1 MNGINH
7 ITEICSFKTNGS
19 PAIFPLHAILP
30 ISKSNSANIFAFQP
44 LPLQRFCMNTRELL
58 SLYRNHPAVRELS
71 DKLESGK
78 FDALIYEG
86 LSGSSL
92 AFPLTIL
99 SEMHPMLI
107 ICADEETAGYLK
119 SDLDA
124 IGEDGQTAW
133 LKSSYRKPFQSE
145 SIDPNLVQERA
156 ELMLALSE
164 KKAAPIIVTWID
176 AVAEMAV
183 SQELLRKN
191 QIEISTGET
200 LDLDFMMEALNE
212 YQFSREDFVYE
223 PGQYAIRGGIIDIYS
238 FSHEQPYRLELD
250 GRLIESIRLFDPVSQ
265 LSIKEVRLATLV
277 PNIQLISENTH
288 RISFFDYLTEDVL
301 MVLPDSNISIPHY
314 KDIFETAFQNEQLKS
329 HLLER
334 FETPDVLS
342 SKIKGYTLLSNS
354 IPFQKSVSTTVKFDS
369 RPQPTFNRQ
378 FNLITEHFEEVDKSG
393 GKVLVFSETS
403 KQIERLYTIFDDL
416 QKHPGFLPV
425 YRPLSKGF
433 FDRTLN
439 LAFYTE
445 HELFGR
451 HFQYR
456 SKTRFSKNQAITL
469 KELSDLIP
477 GDFVVHVDHG
487 IGQFQGLQKIEVG
500 GRRQEAVRILYKNGD
515 LLYVNIQALHKISK
529 YTGKEGTEPKLNKL
543 GSDAWQNLKA
553 KTKKQVKD
561 IARDLI
567 KLYASR
573 KAQPGFSYAPDGYL
587 QHELEASFLYEDT
600 PDQSK
605 ATDDFKKDM
614 ESPHPMDRLICGD
627 VGFGKTEVAIR
638 AAFKAACDSKQVAVL
653 VPTTIL
659 AQQHFR
665 TFRSRLEGFPVH
677 IDYINRFRTAKQ
689 QKETLQKLKEGKV
702 DIIIGTH
709 RLLGKDV
716 EFKDLGLL
724 IIDEEQKFGVGAK
737 EKLKQLR
744 VNVDTLTLTATP
756 IPRTLHFSLMGA
768 RDLSVINTPPPNR
781 QPVKTELH
789 TFSKEMLKSA
799 VEAEVNRGGQVFV
812 VHNRV
817 KDIEDLADLIRVA
830 CPGVRVAV
838 AHGQMPGDDLEN
850 IMVRFVEAEYDVLV
864 ATTII
869 ESGLDIPNA
878 NTIIINNAH
887 YFGLSDLHQMRGRV
901 GRSNRKAFCYLFCPP
916 VYTLS
921 DDARRRLLA
930 IEEFSDLGSGFNVA
944 MRDLDIRGAGNLL
957 GGEQS
962 GFIAEIGFDMYHKIL
977 DEAIHEIKHDEFSD
991 VFEDEE
997 ENRSAA
1003 VVECQVETDLDAMI
1017 PDEYIRNISER
1028 LSLYSELSRVKNKS
1042 ELEAFYLRLKDRFGP
1057 APRQIDRLLD
1067 SVKLKWMGEAIGFEK
1082 IVYKNKKLS
1091 ATFTTKDD
1099 FFTSELFTHII
1110 SVIQKHS
1117 RTFTLKQG
1125 KNNLMLVCDSVQD
1138 ITEVLLTLQM
1148 LIPSETEISATM
1160 N

>member
-1 MNGINH
+1 
-7 ITEICSFKTNGS
+7 
-19 PAIFPLHAILP
+19 
-30 ISKSNSANIFAFQP
+30 
-44 LPLQRFCMNTRELL
+44 MNTREIIQLF
-58 SLYRNHPAVRELS
+58 RNHPAYQDLEHQLELPS
-71 DKLESGK
+71 K
-78 FDALIYEG
+78 DAVITEG

-92 AFPLTIL
+92 AYPLSIL
-99 SEMHPMLI
+99 AASKPLLVV
-107 ICADEETAGYLK
+107 CANEESAGYLK

-124 IGEDGQTAW
+124 IGEEGQTAW
-133 LKSSYRKPFQSE
+133 LKSSYRKPFQAE
-145 SIDPNLVQERA
+145 TIDPNLVQERA
-156 ELMLALSE
+156 ELLLALSE
-164 KKAAPIIVTWID
+164 KKAAPIIVSWID

-183 SQELLRKN
+183 SHELLRKN
-191 QIEISTGET
+191 QIEIGTGET

-223 PGQYAIRGGIIDIYS
+223 PGQYAVRGGIIDIYS

-250 GRLIESIRLFDPVSQ
+250 GRLIESIRIFDPVTQ
-265 LSIKEVRLATLV
+265 LSLKEVKLATIV
-277 PNIQLISENTH
+277 PNIQQMTENSH
-288 RISFFDYLTEDVL
+288 RVSFFDYLPKNTL
-301 MVLPDSNISIPHY
+301 MVLPDANISIPQY
-314 KDIFETAFQNEQLKS
+314 KDSFQTSFENELLKP

-334 FETPDVLS
+334 FETPDALETHLKKYKCLCNVDPFGAK
-342 SKIKGYTLLSNS
+342 SKGL
-354 IPFQKSVSTTVKFDS
+354 VKFET
-369 RPQPTFNRQ
+369 RPQPIFNRQ
-378 FNLITEHFEEVDKSG
+378 FNLITEHFDEIEKSG

-403 KQIERLYTIFDDL
+403 KQIERLYTIFEDL
-416 QKHPGFLPV
+416 QKHPGFLPI
-425 YRPLSKGF
+425 YKPLSKGF

-439 LAFYTE
+439 IAFYTE

-456 SKTRFSKNQAITL
+456 HKTRFSKNQAITL
-469 KELSDLIP
+469 KELSDLQP

-500 GRRQEAVRILYKNGD
+500 GRKQEAVRILYKNGD

-573 KAQPGFSYAPDGYL
+573 KAQPGFSFSPDGYL

-605 ATDDFKKDM
+605 ATEDFKKDM

-627 VGFGKTEVAIR
+627 VGFGKTEIAIR
-638 AAFKAACDSKQVAVL
+638 AAFKSACDSKQVAVL

-659 AQQHFR
+659 AQQHYR
-665 TFRSRLEGFPVH
+665 TFRGRLEGLPVH
-677 IDYINRFRTAKQ
+677 VDYINRFRTAKQ

-709 RLLGKDV
+709 RLLGKDI
-716 EFKDLGLL
+716 EFKNLGLL

-817 KDIEDLADLIRVA
+817 KDIQDLADLIRVT

-838 AHGQMPGDDLEN
+838 AHGQMPGDDLED

-887 YFGLSDLHQMRGRV
+887 FFGLSDLHQMRGRV
-901 GRSNRKAFCYLFCPP
+901 GRSNRKAYCYLFCPP

-977 DEAIHEIKHDEFSD
+977 DEAIQEIKHDEFSD
-991 VFEDEE
+991 VFEDEKD
-997 ENRSAA
+997 AGKKA

-1028 LSLYSELSRVKNKS
+1028 LSLYSELSRVKNNE
-1042 ELEAFYLRLKDRFGP
+1042 ELHNFAVRLKDRFGP
-1057 APRQIDRLLD
+1057 IPRQIDRLLD

-1091 ATFTTKDD
+1091 ATFTTKDE
-1099 FFTSELFTHII
+1099 FFTSESFTHII
-1110 SVIQKHS
+1110 TVIQQHS
-1117 RTFTLKQG
+1117 RIFNLKQG
-1125 KNNLMLVCDSVQD
+1125 KTNLMLICESLND
-1138 ITEVLLTLQM
+1138 ITEVLLTLQR
-1148 LIPSETEISATM
+1148 LKPLEISAHAAM

>member
-1 MNGINH
+1 
-7 ITEICSFKTNGS
+7 
-19 PAIFPLHAILP
+19 
-30 ISKSNSANIFAFQP
+30 
-44 LPLQRFCMNTRELL
+44 MNTREIIQLF
-58 SLYRNHPAVRELS
+58 RNHPAFK
-71 DKLESGK
+71 DLEHQLAQPSL
-78 FDALIYEG
+78 DVVIAEG
-86 LSGSSL
+86 LSGSSMAYPL
-92 AFPLTIL
+92 AIL
-99 SEMHPMLI
+99 AASKALLVV
-107 ICADEETAGYLK
+107 CADEESAGYLK

-124 IGEDGQTAW
+124 IGEEGQTAW

-145 SIDPNLVQERA
+145 TIDPNLVQERA
-156 ELMLALSE
+156 ELLLALSE
-164 KKAAPIIVTWID
+164 KKAPPIIVSWID

-183 SQELLRKN
+183 SHELLRKN
-191 QIEISTGET
+191 QIEIGTGET

-223 PGQYAIRGGIIDIYS
+223 PGQYAVRGGIIDIYS

-250 GRLIESIRLFDPVSQ
+250 GRQIESIRIFDPVTQ
-265 LSIKEVRLATLV
+265 LSVKEVRLATLV
-277 PNIQLISENTH
+277 PNIQLMTENSV
-288 RISFFDYLTEDVL
+288 RVSFFDYLPKNTL
-301 MVLPDSNISIPHY
+301 MVLPDANISIPQY
-314 KDIFETAFQNEQLKS
+314 KDAFETSFENELLKP

-334 FETPDVLS
+334 FETPEALKNHFKKYKCLYNVDPFG
-342 SKIKGYTLLSNS
+342 SKPKG
-354 IPFQKSVSTTVKFDS
+354 VVKFET
-369 RPQPTFNRQ
+369 RPQPIFNRQ
-378 FNLITEHFEEVDKSG
+378 FNLIIEHFDEIEKSG

-403 KQIERLYTIFDDL
+403 KQIERLYTIFEDL

-425 YRPLSKGF
+425 YKPMSKGF
-433 FDRTLN
+433 FDRNLN
-439 LAFYTE
+439 IAFYTE

-456 SKTRFSKNQAITL
+456 HKTRFSKNQAITL
-469 KELSDLIP
+469 KELSDLQP

-573 KAQPGFSYAPDGYL
+573 KAQPGFSFSPDGYL

-605 ATDDFKKDM
+605 ATEDFKKDM

-627 VGFGKTEVAIR
+627 VGFGKTEIAIR
-638 AAFKAACDSKQVAVL
+638 AAFKSACDSKQVAVL

-659 AQQHFR
+659 AQQHYR
-665 TFRSRLEGFPVH
+665 TFRGRLEGLPVH
-677 IDYINRFRTAKQ
+677 VDYINRFRTAKQ

-709 RLLGKDV
+709 RLLGKDI
-716 EFKDLGLL
+716 EFKNLGLL

-737 EKLKQLR
+737 EKLKQLK

-817 KDIEDLADLIRVA
+817 KDIQDLADLIRVT

-838 AHGQMPGDDLEN
+838 AHGQMPGDDLED

-887 YFGLSDLHQMRGRV
+887 FFGLSDLHQMRGRV
-901 GRSNRKAFCYLFCPP
+901 GRSNRKAYCYLFCPP

-977 DEAIHEIKHDEFSD
+977 DEAIQEIKHDEFSD
-991 VFEDEE
+991 VFEDEKDDGKKT
-997 ENRSAA
+997 

-1028 LSLYSELSRVKNKS
+1028 LSLYSELSRVKSNE
-1042 ELEAFYLRLKDRFGP
+1042 ELHDFAVRLKDRFGP
-1057 APRQIDRLLD
+1057 IPSQIDRLLD

-1082 IVYKNKKLS
+1082 IVYKNKKLT
-1091 ATFTTKDD
+1091 ATFTTKDE
-1099 FFTSELFTHII
+1099 FFTSESFTHII
-1110 SVIQKHS
+1110 KVIQQHP
-1117 RTFTLKQG
+1117 RIFNLKQG
-1125 KNNLMLVCDSVQD
+1125 KSNLILVCESLNN

-1148 LIPSETEISATM
+1148 LKPLEIAVNATM
-1160 N
+1160 NQEKTY

>member
-1 MNGINH
+1 
-7 ITEICSFKTNGS
+7 
-19 PAIFPLHAILP
+19 
-30 ISKSNSANIFAFQP
+30 
-44 LPLQRFCMNTRELL
+44 MNTREIIQLF
-58 SLYRNHPAVRELS
+58 RNHPAFK
-71 DKLESGK
+71 DLEHQLAQPSL
-78 FDALIYEG
+78 DVVIAEG
-86 LSGSSL
+86 LSGSSMAYPL
-92 AFPLTIL
+92 AIL
-99 SEMHPMLI
+99 AASKALLVL
-107 ICADEETAGYLK
+107 CADEESAGYLK

-124 IGEDGQTAW
+124 IGEEGQTAW

-145 SIDPNLVQERA
+145 TIDPNLVQERA
-156 ELMLALSE
+156 ELLLALSE
-164 KKAAPIIVTWID
+164 KKAPPIIVSWID

-183 SQELLRKN
+183 SHELLRKN
-191 QIEISTGET
+191 QIEIGTGET

-223 PGQYAIRGGIIDIYS
+223 PGQYAVRGGIIDIYS

-250 GRLIESIRLFDPVSQ
+250 GRQIESIRIFDPVTQ
-265 LSIKEVRLATLV
+265 LSVKEVRLATLV
-277 PNIQLISENTH
+277 PNIQLMTENSV
-288 RISFFDYLTEDVL
+288 RVSFFDYLPKNTL
-301 MVLPDSNISIPHY
+301 MVLPDANISIPQY
-314 KDIFETAFQNEQLKS
+314 KDAFETSFENELLKP

-334 FETPDVLS
+334 FETPEALKNHFKKYKCLCNVDPFG
-342 SKIKGYTLLSNS
+342 SKPKG
-354 IPFQKSVSTTVKFDS
+354 VVKFET
-369 RPQPTFNRQ
+369 RPQPIFNRQ
-378 FNLITEHFEEVDKSG
+378 FNLIIEHFDEIEKSG

-403 KQIERLYTIFDDL
+403 KQIERLYTIFEDL

-425 YRPLSKGF
+425 YKPMSKGF
-433 FDRTLN
+433 FDRNLN
-439 LAFYTE
+439 IAFYTE

-456 SKTRFSKNQAITL
+456 HKTRFSKNQAITL
-469 KELSDLIP
+469 KELSDLQP

-573 KAQPGFSYAPDGYL
+573 KAQPGFSFSPDGYL

-605 ATDDFKKDM
+605 ATEDFKKDM

-627 VGFGKTEVAIR
+627 VGFGKTEIAIR
-638 AAFKAACDSKQVAVL
+638 AAFKSACDSKQVAVL

-659 AQQHFR
+659 AQQHYR
-665 TFRSRLEGFPVH
+665 TFRGRLEGLPVH
-677 IDYINRFRTAKQ
+677 VDYINRFRTAKQ

-709 RLLGKDV
+709 RLLGKDI
-716 EFKDLGLL
+716 EFKNLGLL

-737 EKLKQLR
+737 EKLKQLK

-817 KDIEDLADLIRVA
+817 KDIQDLADLIRVT

-838 AHGQMPGDDLEN
+838 AHGQMPGDDLED

-887 YFGLSDLHQMRGRV
+887 FFGLSDLHQMRGRV
-901 GRSNRKAFCYLFCPP
+901 GRSNRKAYCYLFCPP

-977 DEAIHEIKHDEFSD
+977 DEAIQEIKHDEFSD
-991 VFEDEE
+991 VFEDEKDDGKKT
-997 ENRSAA
+997 

-1028 LSLYSELSRVKNKS
+1028 LSLYSELSRVKSNE
-1042 ELEAFYLRLKDRFGP
+1042 ELHDFAVRLKDRFGP
-1057 APRQIDRLLD
+1057 IPSQIDRLLD

-1082 IVYKNKKLS
+1082 IVYKNKKLT
-1091 ATFTTKDD
+1091 ATFTTKDE
-1099 FFTSELFTHII
+1099 FFTSESFTHII
-1110 SVIQKHS
+1110 KVIQQHP
-1117 RTFTLKQG
+1117 RIFNLKQG
-1125 KNNLMLVCDSVQD
+1125 KSNLILVCESLNN

-1148 LIPSETEISATM
+1148 LKPLEIAVNATM
-1160 N
+1160 NQEKTY